1 MLLTLLPLLFAA
13 VNIPGIFSPC
23 ICFRRLRGAGEEEA
37 VIKIRGPQSHRSDS
51 GKDLAGISTGGE
63 RIKNVS
69 FHMTTIAIVMEELC
83 RQCSHFMEINVFL
96 FFRLGRT
103 LPDHF
108 LG

>member
-1 MLLTLLPLLFAA
+1 M
-13 VNIPGIFSPC
+13 
-23 ICFRRLRGAGEEEA
+23 
-37 VIKIRGPQSHRSDS
+37 IKIRGPQSHRSDS

-69 FHMTTIAIVMEELC
+69 FSDRPYDNDCDRYGGIMSPMLPFHGNKCLA
-83 RQCSHFMEINVFL
+83 